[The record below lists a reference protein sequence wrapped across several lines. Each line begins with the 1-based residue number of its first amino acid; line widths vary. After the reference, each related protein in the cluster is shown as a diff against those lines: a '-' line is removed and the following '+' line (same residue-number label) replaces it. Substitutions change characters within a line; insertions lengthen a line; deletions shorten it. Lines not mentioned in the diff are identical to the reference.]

1 MANGHGSA
9 ACEKLAQ
16 QASSTVTMYETD
28 RRRVGFTPAEQRSDI
43 SVLLG
48 SLLGAPD
55 GQLMAGNLPA
65 VVGAHK
71 IGQIGCPKGEHGA
84 VAVFQNV

>member
-9 ACEKLAQ
+9 AFGKLAQ
-16 QASSTVTMYETD
+16 LASSTVTMYVTD
-28 RRRVGFTPAEQRSDI
+28 RRSVGFTPAKQRSDI

-55 GQLMAGNLPA
+55 DQLMAGNLPA
-65 VVGAHK
+65 VVDAHK
-71 IGQIGCPKGEHGA
+71 IGQIGCPKGEDGA
-84 VAVFQNV
+84 VAVF